1 MKSEIGWDLIES
13 FTKDK
18 ESELFKVLNANR
30 DFYERSYGKEKIY
43 SIYRGILQR
52 ELYQYSRNGEKEM
65 FFQSLDSLKALNAP
79 IRDIA
84 IMHSNFYLQNLDV
97 ESIYR
102 DFRHVCRPIS
112 PAG

>member
-65 FFQSLDSLKALNAP
+65 FFQSLDSLKAIELLLFVILP
-79 IRDIA
+79 LCIVIF
-84 IMHSNFYLQNLDV
+84 ICK
-97 ESIYR
+97 I
-102 DFRHVCRPIS
+102 
-112 PAG
+112 